1 MSDQQRKASKRKSE
15 DMRGVTQ
22 FAPFPQNVIHAVTT
36 RLFFAI
42 VKTDAQIRQMKH
54 RDEPEAETAD
64 ESHARADDPVSASDP
79 SEGTT
84 ERALSLTSPAQPSA
98 THAPIHVRTC

>member
-1 MSDQQRKASKRKSE
+1 MFQRSDQQRKASKRKSE

-54 RDEPEAETAD
+54 RDEPEAEIGQFHPNHVLFMRVLATFIVIA
-64 ESHARADDPVSASDP
+64 VI
-79 SEGTT
+79 TT
-84 ERALSLTSPAQPSA
+84 TIAIATSP
-98 THAPIHVRTC
+98 R